1 MQKYLQAKYIFGF
14 IFGIL
19 VVYVVNK
26 NIDLLFQSRLV
37 EDAKPISTQSSQ
49 VPEQGSIQTH

>member
-1 MQKYLQAKYIFGF
+1 MEKYMQPKYIFGF

-19 VVYVVNK
+19 IVYVVNT

-37 EDAKPISTQSSQ
+37 EDAKPITTQVSPQ
-49 VPEQGSIQTH
+49 QQQGSIDTH

>member
-37 EDAKPISTQSSQ
+37 EDAKPISTQSSH